1 VAYLLSFFAG
11 AVYTA
16 EIFLSMLHQEDVEME
31 QLPMNIQIFGTN
43 KCADTRK
50 AQRFFKE
57 RGIRFQ
63 FVDLTEKGLSKGELR
78 SVAARVALDQLLDRA
93 SPRFVAK
100 GLAHAWLDATKIESL
115 LLEDPLLFRT
125 PIVRNGKEA
134 TAGHCPEVWKTWQ

>member
-1 VAYLLSFFAG
+1 
-11 AVYTA
+11 
-16 EIFLSMLHQEDVEME
+16 
-31 QLPMNIQIFGTN
+31 MNIQIFGLQ

-63 FVDLTEKGLSKGELR
+63 FIDLKEKGLSKGELR
-78 SVAARVALDQLLDRA
+78 SVSARIPLDQLIDRTSA
-93 SPRFVAK
+93 RFAEK
-100 GLAHAWLDATKIESL
+100 GLAQAWLDTNKIEAL

-134 TAGHCPEVWKTWQ
+134 TVGHCPEVWKSWQTQEKD